1 MREKH
6 WEQKLI
12 VHEQRERD
20 HELQVRIFNTAP
32 NSSVVSPQVEAWTFL
47 IAVEFFYWQEADIQR
62 IWSSLFFLSVE
73 SSIQKFLGQ
82 GLEWRLEILHLN

>member
-47 IAVEFFYWQEADIQR
+47 IAVEFFY
-62 IWSSLFFLSVE
+62 
-73 SSIQKFLGQ
+73 
-82 GLEWRLEILHLN
+82 

>member
-20 HELQVRIFNTAP
+20 HEFQVRIVNSAP
-32 NSSVVSPQVEAWTFL
+32 ISSVISPQFEARTLL
-47 IAVEFFYWQEADIQR
+47 I
-62 IWSSLFFLSVE
+62 LGC
-73 SSIQKFLGQ
+73 SSILLLTRG
-82 GLEWRLEILHLN
+82 

>member
-20 HELQVRIFNTAP
+20 HELQVRIVNSAP
-32 NSSVVSPQVEAWTFL
+32 ISSVISPQVEARTLL
-47 IAVEFFYWQEADIQR
+47 I
-62 IWSSLFFLSVE
+62 
-73 SSIQKFLGQ
+73 LGCSC
-82 GLEWRLEILHLN
+82 ILLLIRG